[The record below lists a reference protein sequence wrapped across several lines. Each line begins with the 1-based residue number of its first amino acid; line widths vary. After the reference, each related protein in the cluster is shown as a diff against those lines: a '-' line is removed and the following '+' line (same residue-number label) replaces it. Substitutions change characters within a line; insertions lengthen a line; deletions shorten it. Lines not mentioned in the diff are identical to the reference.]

1 MQIWRLLKPETHD
14 AFMNMAIDESILKNR
29 IENLVPNTVRLYS
42 WKPSA
47 VSIGRFQDV
56 KKEVHIEDCTKH
68 GVDVVRRITG
78 GGAVYHDSDGELTY
92 SMVIKRIDLGTDD
105 IGEVYAKIYSGLTE
119 ALRTLGVEADFNPGD
134 VKACPNLTVNKR
146 KISGSAQAHR
156 KGVVLQHGTLLSKV
170 DLARMFTFLRVPW
183 AKTCMQVAEIAENK
197 ITSIDAETG
206 RNVST
211 NEIVDALVL
220 GFERTFKVRLEAGR
234 LTSKELEVAEYLCKQ
249 KYAMDKWNFS
259 GHN

>member
-1 MQIWRLLKPETHD
+1 MQIWRLLKPDTHD
-14 AFMNMAIDESILKNR
+14 AFMNMAVDESILKNR

-42 WKPSA
+42 WKPST
-47 VSIGRFQDV
+47 VSIGRFQDAKRELHV
-56 KKEVHIEDCTKH
+56 EDCTKH

-92 SMVIKRIDLGTDD
+92 SVVVKRADLGTDD
-105 IGEVYAKIYSGLTE
+105 IGEVYAKIYSALTE

-134 VKACPNLTVNKR
+134 VKACPNLTVNGR

-156 KGVVLQHGTLLSKV
+156 KGVVLQHGTLLSRV
-170 DLARMFTFLRVPW
+170 DLVRMFTFLRVPW
-183 AKTCMQVAEIAENK
+183 AKTCMQVAKIAENK

-206 RNVST
+206 RNIST
-211 NEIVDALVL
+211 NEIVAAFVQ
-220 GFERTFKVRLEAGR
+220 GFERTFKVKLEAGR
-234 LTSKELEVAEYLCKQ
+234 LTSKELEAAEYLRKQ
-249 KYAMDKWNFS
+249 KYATDKWNLS